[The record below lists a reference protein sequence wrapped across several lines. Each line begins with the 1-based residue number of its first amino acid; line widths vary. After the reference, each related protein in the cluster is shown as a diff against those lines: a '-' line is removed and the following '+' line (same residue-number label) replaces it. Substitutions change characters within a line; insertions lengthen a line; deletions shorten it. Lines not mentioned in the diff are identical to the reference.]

1 MFRNMFWFDRALR
14 TALGIIMLTMGFI
27 GSQVILYVV
36 GGILLVTG
44 ASGFCPLHA
53 LSGHNEADAA
63 PATPRPTVPRV
74 AHKAS

>member
-1 MFRNMFWFDRALR
+1 
-14 TALGIIMLTMGFI
+14 
-27 GSQVILYVV
+27 VV

>member
-1 MFRNMFWFDRALR
+1 MFKNMFWFDRALR

-53 LSGHNEADAA
+53 LAGHNEADA
-63 PATPRPTVPRV
+63 PASPPPTAPRV
-74 AHKAS
+74 AHRAS